1 MTSQG
6 LAITVGY
13 FLSFIGVAILIATD
27 ARDILMLA
35 IYSICVYYVI
45 YDAIFSLE
53 QQFTITF
60 NQDVLNPLLE
70 NTTFAGH
77 TLKDLVGIKINFKE
91 RYKLDELKDI
101 TLVVENKS
109 DHCTIYLDW
118 DYSSITDL
126 AKQPRRVIR
135 VRPGV
140 TFDLFQPQVF
150 TIVAPKQTLR
160 STLVVEDMFKRK
172 TDDGALAPDG
182 LLIDIVYLN
191 REKATKDEKKRFAD
205 FMNEKASLEF
215 ALRLALR
222 VFDPLSNE
230 ESHRYYLPCE
240 FKITKLNWQAFL
252 PWNQKKKPF

>member
-13 FLSFIGVAILIATD
+13 FLSFIGVALLIAADT
-27 ARDILMLA
+27 RDIFILA
-35 IYSICVYYVI
+35 IYSICVYYII

-53 QQFTITF
+53 QQFTVTF
-60 NQDVLNPLLE
+60 SQDLLNPLLE
-70 NTTFAGH
+70 NTVFAGH
-77 TLKDLVGIKINFKE
+77 SLKDLVGIKINFKD

-101 TLVVENKS
+101 AIVVENKS
-109 DHCTIYLDW
+109 DHCTVYLDW

-150 TIVAPKQTLR
+150 TIVAPKQTLK
-160 STLVVEDMFKRK
+160 STVVVEEMFTRK
-172 TDDGALAPDG
+172 TEDGVLAVDG
-182 LLIDIVYLN
+182 LLIDIVFLN
-191 REKATKDEKKRFAD
+191 REKASKDEKKRFAD
-205 FMNEKASLEF
+205 FINEKASLEF

-222 VFDPLSNE
+222 VFDPLSNT
-230 ESHRYYLPCE
+230 ESHRYYLPCD
-240 FKITKLNWQAFL
+240 FKIVKVNWRAFL
-252 PWNQKKKPF
+252 PWNKKKK